1 MASRKNKKRLVPG
14 VEQALEKF
22 KMEIAGEL
30 GLVDGSTGSTL
41 ESALEKYK
49 HEIAGEL
56 GIDSY
61 VKQKGWQNVSSGM
74 CGAVGGRMGGRI
86 GGNMVKRMIEM
97 AEKELAGIE

>member
-1 MASRKNKKRLVPG
+1 MPNNKNRKHLIPG
-14 VEQALEKF
+14 VEQALDKF

-30 GLVDGSTGSTL
+30 GLVDGSPGSSF

-61 VKQKGWQNVSSGM
+61 IRQQGWQNVPSGV

-97 AEKELAGIE
+97 AEKELSNKS